1 MVALL
6 PLGRNGDGDLQP
18 MLRLRISLFLRPLMP
33 RGIYPT
39 RSEPMAGFNLFRV
52 ASIDLFLGFFESGL
66 RSLWGIPA
74 HYLDVVPL
82 SRVDQR

>member
-33 RGIYPT
+33 RGIYPAWT
-39 RSEPMAGFNLFRV
+39 EPMADFNLLCLS
-52 ASIDLFLGFFESGL
+52 SIDLFLGFLESGL

>member
-18 MLRLRISLFLRPLMP
+18 MLRLQISLFLRPLMP
-33 RGIYPT
+33 RGTYPAWT
-39 RSEPMAGFNLFRV
+39 EPMTDSNLLRL

-66 RSLWGIPA
+66 
-74 HYLDVVPL
+74 
-82 SRVDQR
+82 